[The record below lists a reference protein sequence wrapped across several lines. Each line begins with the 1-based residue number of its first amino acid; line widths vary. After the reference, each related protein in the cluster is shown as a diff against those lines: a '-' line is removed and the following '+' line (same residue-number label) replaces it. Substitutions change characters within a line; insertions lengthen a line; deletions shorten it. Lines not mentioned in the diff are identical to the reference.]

1 MMAAAPQQGKSGWI
15 RPPRALFAG
24 DALAVINREI
34 RFMARPV
41 TLDMV
46 QARRSMEKCLSL
58 RPQLVCPGHR
68 EPLPAAEAACESM
81 VQHLASG
88 GRWPLLG

>member
-1 MMAAAPQQGKSGWI
+1 VYKPERG
-15 RPPRALFAG
+15 LFAG
-24 DALAVINREI
+24 DGVAFINREI

-41 TLDMV
+41 TLDLV

-58 RPQLVCPGHR
+58 RPQFVCPGHR
-68 EPLPAAEAACESM
+68 EPLQAAEAACESM
-81 VQHLASG
+81 LQHLASG